1 MYHPTLFLR
10 DDDMIYT
17 YVNRY
22 IVFVNP
28 AMDVRDRD
36 QV

>member
-1 MYHPTLFLR
+1 MMH
-10 DDDMIYT
+10 DMIYA

>member
-1 MYHPTLFLR
+1 MYHTTLFLS
-10 DDDMIYT
+10 DDATIYT
-17 YVNRY
+17 YLDRY
-22 IVFVNP
+22 VVFVNP

>member
-1 MYHPTLFLR
+1 MYHPTLFLS
-10 DDDMIYT
+10 DDATIYT
-17 YVNRY
+17 YLNRY
-22 IVFVNP
+22 VVFVNP